1 LNKRKQKLKINQI
14 KNLSRSDIWDKEWFL
29 EMLIN
34 GFRNDG
40 VKEYWLDII
49 KNFILENKLKSF
61 KKFIDEFKIYLE
73 KNKFENKDEI
83 LIFLENLFEKTLYN
97 ETCYYRA
104 DPAKTRVI
112 QWPNN
117 QNTKIKNP
125 QHYFNIYED
134 IFYRERFPIIT
145 KKTGIGSAGSCFA
158 RAIAHQLQRSGFN
171 YVIEEDDLPKD
182 FPIENLSSS
191 PYRVEPA
198 RYGVLF
204 NTPSIR
210 QMIERGFGYWNPE
223 FIIAENNGK
232 LIDPFRSVANLYDDY
247 EGFLTDYEKHNKAL
261 KKALL
266 KCDVFIITLGLTEAW
281 YFAHSGKY
289 TSVSPHKINPV
300 LLRQKNLNLDENLK
314 ELEKIF
320 EIYKKHQPNIKFII
334 SVSPIPLNK
343 TFSKTKHVVEATGLS
358 KAILRLAANQFSIN
372 HPKDVFYLPSFETV
386 MYGCQDPW
394 EINKRHVNPKAVA
407 RVMELFANMFVKN
420 PEEFKFSHI
429 DPMKEIKSSPI
440 IKIKNLLRPIKRKIM
455 G

>member
-1 LNKRKQKLKINQI
+1 LEINQI
-14 KNLSRSDIWDKEWFL
+14 RNLSRKDIWGEEWFL

-40 VKEYWLDII
+40 VEEYWLDKI
-49 KNFILENKLKSF
+49 KNFVLEKKPKSLQR
-61 KKFIDEFKIYLE
+61 FIVDFKIYLE
-73 KNKFENKDEI
+73 KNNLKNEKEI
-83 LIFLENLFEKTLYN
+83 LIFLDHLSEKTSYN
-97 ETCYYRA
+97 ENCYFRG
-104 DPAKTRVI
+104 DPARTRVI

-117 QNTKIKNP
+117 QNTKIKSP
-125 QHYFNIYED
+125 EHYFNIYED
-134 IFYRERFPIIT
+134 ILYRERIPLIT
-145 KKTGIGSAGSCFA
+145 KETAIGSAGSCFA
-158 RAIAHQLQRSGFN
+158 RAISHQLQRSGFN

-182 FPIENLSSS
+182 FPMDKLTSS

-223 FIIAENNGK
+223 FIIAEDNGK
-232 LIDPFRSVANLYDDY
+232 LIDPFRSVINLYDDY
-247 EGFLTDYEKHNKAL
+247 EGFLIDYKKHSKAL

-300 LLRQKNLNLDENLK
+300 LLRQKNLTLDENIK

-320 EIYKKHQPNIKFII
+320 DIFKKHQPNIKFII

-343 TFSKTKHVVEATGLS
+343 TFSKTKHVVEATSLS
-358 KAILRLAANQFSIN
+358 KAILRVAANQFSMN
-372 HPKDVFYLPSFETV
+372 HPEDVFYLPSFETV
-386 MYGCQDPW
+386 MYGCEDPW
-394 EINKRHVNPKAVA
+394 ESNKRHVNPKAVA

-420 PEEFKFSHI
+420 KEDFKFSHI
-429 DPMKEIKSSPI
+429 DPIKEIKSSPT
-440 IKIKNLLRPIKRKIM
+440 IKLKNFLRPLKRKIM